1 MVDSADYSQAMFSFS
16 EFLFSLRGQHGCR
29 RPVSDEALTAR
40 VPREAIVDL
49 YVSEHPDFMQFTAAL
64 ETLMEET
71 VLVDKAKW
79 NSKLAAI

>member
-16 EFLFSLRGQHGCR
+16 EFLFSLRVQHGCR